1 MNETIPPG
9 TGIKEVLDSLGIRA
23 GILLAGLAGG
33 LVSLQYIKT
42 LSRPLAFTALFSSLT
57 LAAYGTPALMDL
69 LHVTKQ
75 SYCYGSAFIV
85 GLCALRIIPV
95 LRELAPAVTRWLITR
110 FTGQSVQPTQGDGG
124 DK

>member
-1 MNETIPPG
+1 MNESVPPG
-9 TGIKEVLDSLGIRA
+9 SGVRELLDSLGIRA

-42 LSRPLAFTALFSSLT
+42 LSRPLAFTALFSSLA
-57 LAAYGTPALMDL
+57 LSAYGTPALMDL

-95 LRELAPAVTRWLITR
+95 LRDVAPAMTRWLIAR
-110 FTGQSVQPTQGDGG
+110 LTGQSIQPTQGDGG